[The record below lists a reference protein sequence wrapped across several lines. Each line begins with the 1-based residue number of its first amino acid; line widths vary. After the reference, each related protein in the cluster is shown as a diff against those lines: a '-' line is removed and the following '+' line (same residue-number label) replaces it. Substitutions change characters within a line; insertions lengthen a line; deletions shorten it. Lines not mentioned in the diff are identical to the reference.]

1 MVALVRGKASR
12 SGRSRA
18 PAPVISAKAKPK
30 TSGRSTKLKA
40 ASHAGLPPRVALI
53 AASGAVALCAGLIL
67 FTGNRM
73 SLVQAGAGRTVYR
86 ALGAI
91 GFEMTSLQI
100 AGASP
105 FATDDIVAA
114 TGLKKHDPILG
125 IDLHAVRA
133 KVMQVGWVDSATVT
147 RILPGTLVIRVV
159 ERTPVAVWQVGGQVG
174 VIDAQGRVIRE
185 ADPAE
190 FSQLPLVV
198 GAGANASDGSVF
210 ALIRARPRLAE
221 RLEALVPGF
230 LAAVPADTFTGRP
243 LSYARRG
250 DGYLLYGVGQNL
262 ADDGG
267 TDFGGWIVGGEWRE
281 RPTSANPATTDIV
294 VRMPIPKRPL
304 RRAP

>member
-1 MVALVRGKASR
+1 MRGKASR

-221 RLEALVPGF
+221 RLEALVR
-230 LAAVPADTFTGRP
+230 VDE
-243 LSYARRG
+243 RRWDIRLKSG
-250 DGYLLYGVGQNL
+250 AIIQL
-262 ADDGG
+262 
-267 TDFGGWIVGGEWRE
+267 
-281 RPTSANPATTDIV
+281 PATNEAEAMITLDQLDQGQDVLELALGRIDLRTPGMVV
-294 VRMPIPKRPL
+294 VRQRDE
-304 RRAP
+304 ADAVG